1 MCSKGV
7 SCKKIEDCDE
17 LYGTRS
23 GHSVLHL
30 RSGKCRCNVTERVQ
44 HAAVISLKSTFTLN
58 ERASALKRAVEQI
71 MKRGFFS
78 LFTSGGAPGLVREP
92 KICAQGRR
100 GRRRRRKRR
109 TALHIF
115 KEKARECDLSSLLGE
130 SSTIR
135 HTCGLL
141 CGGILMRNA

>member
-23 GHSVLHL
+23 GHSVSHL

-58 ERASALKRAVEQI
+58 ERFKAGSRADNEERV
-71 MKRGFFS
+71 FFS
-78 LFTSGGAPGLVREP
+78 FSPQEARRVLCANPKSAPKGEEGGGGGGRGGQHSTSSKKKHVSA
-92 KICAQGRR
+92 
-100 GRRRRRKRR
+100 
-109 TALHIF
+109 T
-115 KEKARECDLSSLLGE
+115 
-130 SSTIR
+130 
-135 HTCGLL
+135 
-141 CGGILMRNA
+141 